1 MACSYLVVINEI
13 KEGDNNMTPTPKF
26 KKVVALDTIIFYPEH
41 EAVLKQLVEEP
52 RIERV
57 PMIYNPKSK
66 QWMVPEGYEIPTDA
80 NIIIWPSSL
89 PESFEGITPELH
101 ERLKTAQCWTEA
113 GLREDISAQNLYNR
127 VKGADCVLT
136 CWTNIPGTVLDQL
149 VEDNQTR
156 AIITW
161 THEFEHRLDV
171 EKTRQ
176 ARIYTNCVQDYG
188 TDAVSELEFDGLV
201 KLIERS
207 KKMEKKAETDEDIA
221 IGVLSSLFTRYRKS
235 QVNERNTRRGK
246 FSHQFHKLGRS
257 QEHYG
262 SFKDKTLD
270 EILPE
275 QLLEGKSVGI
285 LGEQKSLDYLESALS
300 DGFKMKVER
309 VGTIDESSAEFYK
322 FLATHETVIYD
333 SSKVSETVKRKIQLI
348 KKDKAI
354 DVQSL
359 SHYDETLRGKKLGI
373 VGLGRIGGRVAQ
385 IGTALG
391 MEVQYAGPTK
401 KAVEY
406 EHVEL
411 DTLLETS
418 DIVSVNVKAHKAEG
432 LISLEKIGLMR
443 AGTYFINTSDGNAVD
458 QEALTQRMLD
468 GTIHAA
474 LDVYQGLPTTKTL
487 GLDDDPRGKIGSKL
501 PEHVLWYRAGWK
513 TQESIRVK
521 TYKLLGH
528 MMEALER

>member
-1 MACSYLVVINEI
+1 MKTVKKV
-13 KEGDNNMTPTPKF
+13 

-41 EAVLKQLVEEP
+41 EAVLKQLVEKP
-52 RIERV
+52 KIERV
-57 PMIYNPKSK
+57 PMTYDEASK
-66 QWMVPEGYEIPTDA
+66 QWVVPESYEIPTDA

-113 GLREDISAQNLYNR
+113 GLREDVSAQCLYNR

-136 CWTNIPGTVLDQL
+136 CWTNIPGTVLDKL
-149 VEDNQTR
+149 VEDGQTK

-171 EKTRQ
+171 EKTRK

-201 KLIERS
+201 KLIERT
-207 KKMEKKAETDEDIA
+207 KKTDKKAETDEDIA

-235 QVNERNTRRGK
+235 HLNERSTRRGK

-262 SFKDKTLD
+262 GFNDKTLD

-275 QLLEGKSVGI
+275 QLLEGKRVGI
-285 LGEQKSLDYLESALS
+285 LGEQTSLDYLESVLAE
-300 DGFKMKVER
+300 GFKIKVDR
-309 VGTIDESSAEFYK
+309 VVTIDESSAEFYK
-322 FLATHETVIYD
+322 YLATHETIVYD
-333 SSKVSETVKRKIQLI
+333 SNKVSETVKRKIQLI

-373 VGLGRIGGRVAQ
+373 VGLGRIGGRGAQ
-385 IGTALG
+385 IGAALG
-391 MEVQYAGPTK
+391 MKVQYAGPTK
-401 KAVEY
+401 KAVDYEY
-406 EHVEL
+406 IEL

-432 LISLEKIGLMR
+432 LISAERIGLMR

-458 QEALTQRMLD
+458 QMALTQRMLD
-468 GTIHAA
+468 GTVHAA

-487 GLDDDPRGKIGSKL
+487 RLDDDPRGKVGSKL
-501 PEHVLWYRAGWK
+501 SKHVLWYRAGWK

-528 MMEALER
+528 MMEVLE